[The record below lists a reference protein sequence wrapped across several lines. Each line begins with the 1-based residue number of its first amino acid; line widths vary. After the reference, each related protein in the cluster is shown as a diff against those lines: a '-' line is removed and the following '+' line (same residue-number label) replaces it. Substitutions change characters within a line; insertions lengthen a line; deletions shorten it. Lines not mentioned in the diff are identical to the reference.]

1 MRKKL
6 QVGDK
11 IKVFK
16 KETKGEILGRTKNTK
31 AVVVSV
37 LKGGVIGL
45 IRKNYAYREY
55 YHEKFWELEDK

>member
-11 IKVFK
+11 IKVSK
-16 KETKGEILGRTKNTK
+16 KTYEEGTLSRTKNTK

-55 YHEKFWELEDK
+55 YHEKFWELDK